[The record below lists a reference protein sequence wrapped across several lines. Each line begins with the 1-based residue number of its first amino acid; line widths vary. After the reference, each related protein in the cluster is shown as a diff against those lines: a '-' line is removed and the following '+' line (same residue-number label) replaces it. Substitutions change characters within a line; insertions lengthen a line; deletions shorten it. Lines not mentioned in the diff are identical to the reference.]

1 MRALPIAQ
9 PRSLEPVSGRAR
21 EFESATAEVIARLYP
36 VAERGVLYAMC
47 AFIIC
52 FIAFISVF
60 KIERVV
66 NAPGRLLPIAGTL
79 TVQPMEKAI
88 IRNVLVSVGAV
99 VKKGQVLATC
109 DPTFA
114 TADLTQLQEKIAS
127 LRAQQTRMEAEAAG
141 REPALKTDN
150 AYDILQESIFLKRRT
165 EFRAGVA
172 DFDQRINS
180 TEAQVAGLEQKIK
193 DDEARLG
200 IAKQMEGMNSD
211 LAKNGYVSK
220 MDLLNAQTQ
229 RMTVSSDLAQSR
241 TDLVSNQHVLQS
253 LKEQRQSFI
262 DKWNDDNLSA
272 LAGVKDNLDA
282 AEQDLAKA
290 TRLSEL
296 VNLVAPED
304 AVVVKV
310 PNLSVGAI
318 AVDAQPL
325 FSLVPLNAPLEVDAQ
340 IDSQD
345 IGFVKV
351 GDPVT
356 IKFDAYK
363 FLEHGT
369 GKGVVKTISQD
380 AFTEA
385 STQDSLTAPNA
396 TAGTQR
402 APYFDARI
410 TLTDVKLH
418 DVARNFRMS
427 PGMTL
432 EADIVVGKR
441 TILWYLIGGAMRS
454 GAEAM
459 HEP

>member
-1 MRALPIAQ
+1 MPAPPSAQ
-9 PRSLEPVSGRAR
+9 PRSLERARARPR
-21 EFESATAEVIARLYP
+21 EFESATAEVIGRLHP

-47 AFIIC
+47 AFIVC
-52 FIAFISVF
+52 FIAFIAVF
-60 KIERVV
+60 KTERVV
-66 NAPGRLLPIAGTL
+66 NAPGRLLPIAGTI

-88 IRNVLVSVGAV
+88 IRSVLVSVGSV
-99 VKKGQVLATC
+99 VKKGEVLATC

-114 TADLTQLQEKIAS
+114 TADLTQLQQKIES
-127 LRAQQTRMEAEAAG
+127 LRAQQVRMEAEAAG

-150 AYDILQESIFLKRRT
+150 AYDLLQESIFLKRRT

-180 TEAQVAGLEQKIK
+180 TEATVAGLEQKIK

-229 RMTVSSDLAQSR
+229 RMSLSSDLGQSKSA
-241 TDLVSNQHVLQS
+241 LLSNQHLLQS
-253 LKEQRQSFI
+253 LKEQRQSFV

-272 LAGVKDNLDA
+272 LAGVKDSLDA

-290 TRLSEL
+290 KRLSEL

-310 PNLSVGAI
+310 PNLSAGAI

-325 FSLVPLNAPLEVDAQ
+325 FSLVPINAPLEVDAQ
-340 IDSQD
+340 IDAQD
-345 IGFVKV
+345 IGFIKV

-380 AFTEA
+380 SFTEA
-385 STQDSLTAPNA
+385 STQDAVTSPNGTAA
-396 TAGTQR
+396 TQR
-402 APYFDARI
+402 PPYFDARI
-410 TLTDVKLH
+410 TITDVKLH
-418 DVARNFRMS
+418 DVARNYRMS

-432 EADIVVGKR
+432 EADIVVGRR

-454 GAEAM
+454 GAEALR
-459 HEP
+459 EP

>member
-1 MRALPIAQ
+1 MPALSIAQ
-9 PRSLEPVSGRAR
+9 PRSLEPAGSRTR

-36 VAERGVLYAMC
+36 VAERGVLYALC
-47 AFIIC
+47 SFVILFIV
-52 FIAFISVF
+52 FISVF
-60 KIERVV
+60 KIDRVV
-66 NAPGRLLPIAGTL
+66 NAPGRLLPIAGTI

-88 IRNVLVSVGAV
+88 IRSVLVSVGAV
-99 VKKGQVLATC
+99 VKKGDVLATC

-114 TADLTQLQEKIAS
+114 TADLTQLQQKIES
-127 LRAQQTRMEAEAAG
+127 LRAQAVRMEAEAAG
-141 REPALKTDN
+141 RKPDLKADN
-150 AYDILQESIFLKRRT
+150 AYDVLQESIFLKRST

-180 TEAQVAGLEQKIK
+180 TEATVAGLEQKIK

-200 IAKQMEGMNSD
+200 IAQQMEGMNSD
-211 LAKNGYVSK
+211 LAKKGYVSK

-229 RMTVSSDLAQSR
+229 RMGLSSDLAQSKSG
-241 TDLVSNQHVLQS
+241 LVSNQHLLQS
-253 LKEQRQSFI
+253 LKEQRKAFV

-272 LAGVKDNLDA
+272 LAGVKDSLDA

-310 PNLSVGAI
+310 PNLSAGAI
-318 AVDAQPL
+318 AIDAQPL
-325 FSLVPLNAPLEVDAQ
+325 FSLVPIDAPLEVDAQ

-345 IGFVKV
+345 IGFIKV

-380 AFTEA
+380 SFTEA
-385 STQDSLTAPNA
+385 STQDAVTSPNGA
-396 TAGTQR
+396 AATQR

-410 TLTDVKLH
+410 TITDVKLH

-454 GAEAM
+454 GAEALR
-459 HEP
+459 EP